1 MTIITATVHKKTQ
14 DAMTGI
20 NIKNVNGVNQIREIV
35 PGSLFARNAP
45 QLVQG
50 MRLVSVNNLQ
60 CDGKT
65 SSQVAQLVRDA
76 QGAEML
82 KG

>member
-20 NIKNVNGVNQIREIV
+20 NIKNVNGVNQEIREIV

-50 MRLVSVNNLQ
+50 MRLVSVNNL
-60 CDGKT
+60 
-65 SSQVAQLVRDA
+65 
-76 QGAEML
+76 
-82 KG
+82 